1 MGTDSLAMNDVFLR
15 RDVLYVP
22 KSKAASP
29 WTIVGLL
36 RAFHV
41 LFHVVFFMLECFVTG
56 FDDVSWNSWLPE
68 PGNLLL
74 LIVDVYAAQYVTS
87 DVKTYYISS

>member
-1 MGTDSLAMNDVFLR
+1 
-15 RDVLYVP
+15 
-22 KSKAASP
+22 
-29 WTIVGLL
+29 
-36 RAFHV
+36 
-41 LFHVVFFMLECFVTG
+41 MLECFVTG

-74 LIVDVYAAQYVTS
+74 LIVDVYAAQYVIS